1 MAATNHT
8 SMTPYPQT
16 IQGKL
21 LRRTSDV
28 WQSHPDC
35 KLCVGD
41 VEPQMD
47 VLKGKS
53 VMVMIAKGPLMIMRY
68 TKPSELRW
76 IFDCF
81 GS

>member
-1 MAATNHT
+1 
-8 SMTPYPQT
+8 MTPYPQT

-35 KLCVGD
+35 KLCVGEL
-41 VEPQMD
+41 EPSMD
-47 VLKGKS
+47 VLNGKS

-68 TKPSELRW
+68 TKPAELRW
-76 IFDCF
+76 VFDCY
-81 GS
+81 GN